1 MVAALTAAVLI
12 CTSGCSLGGTG
23 EKNKNRSKNTFV
35 NTHAYVEA
43 SSERHTETE
52 GDFFLDKRDALVY
65 KYIQLREKAGQR
77 NRLIIRKK
85 NSRQGRS
92 CVSAGPRIM

>member
-1 MVAALTAAVLI
+1 MRSRQTGCGLLRDPSFNRAVEK
-12 CTSGCSLGGTG
+12 SLFWAEIAIKPLVWGL
-23 EKNKNRSKNTFV
+23 
-35 NTHAYVEA
+35 
-43 SSERHTETE
+43 
-52 GDFFLDKRDALVY
+52 FLDKRDALVY

-92 CVSAGPRIM
+92 CVSAGPRTM

>member
-43 SSERHTETE
+43 KFGKT
-52 GDFFLDKRDALVY
+52 Y
-65 KYIQLREKAGQR
+65 
-77 NRLIIRKK
+77 
-85 NSRQGRS
+85 
-92 CVSAGPRIM
+92 

>member
-1 MVAALTAAVLI
+1 M
-12 CTSGCSLGGTG
+12 
-23 EKNKNRSKNTFV
+23 
-35 NTHAYVEA
+35 
-43 SSERHTETE
+43 

-85 NSRQGRS
+85 NSRQVVCIS
-92 CVSAGPRIM
+92 GPAYHVKNKCKIQEE

>member
-1 MVAALTAAVLI
+1 MKKKKMVAALTAAVLI

-43 SSERHTETE
+43 SSERHTETGLDSRNE
-52 GDFFLDKRDALVY
+52 SLRHLRYLTRQSISPIFFVLT
-65 KYIQLREKAGQR
+65 
-77 NRLIIRKK
+77 K
-85 NSRQGRS
+85 NVCFHSFTKG
-92 CVSAGPRIM
+92 